1 MAEYPDT
8 SHDDYSPALVATLTL
23 KMFTASGHYLE
34 PSALLTQCEPDIH
47 ACCYRVTIMIQNGP
61 SVRFKISWKDPLD
74 KSLEETVNAIK
85 NLGIL
90 MGYMEFSSANYIIP
104 DFDPDE
110 LHAYVDYTQFSK
122 NKKENEEM
130 KPSNT
135 IVSPDD
141 VAFQN
146 AMDAIENN
154 RKEKIT
160 AADTEAAMARAEAQE
175 EKRLNDM
182 RADAKTMALQRRFYF
197 EELVA
202 AGFTDE
208 QAMTILLNE
217 Y

>member
-8 SHDDYSPALVATLTL
+8 SHDYSPALVATLTL
-23 KMFTASGHYLE
+23 NTFAANGHHLK
-34 PSALLTQCEPDIH
+34 PSALSVLCEPKIL
-47 ACCYRVTIMIQNGP
+47 AGCYEVKIMIQKGP
-61 SVRFKISWKDPLD
+61 SITFKIYWKDSLR
-74 KSLEETVNAIK
+74 KSLEETVNAVK

-90 MGYMEFSSANYIIP
+90 MGYTEFSSENYIIP
-104 DFDPDE
+104 DFYQDE
-110 LHAYVDYTQFSK
+110 VNVHVDYTQFSK

-208 QAMTILLNE
+208 QAMSILLNE